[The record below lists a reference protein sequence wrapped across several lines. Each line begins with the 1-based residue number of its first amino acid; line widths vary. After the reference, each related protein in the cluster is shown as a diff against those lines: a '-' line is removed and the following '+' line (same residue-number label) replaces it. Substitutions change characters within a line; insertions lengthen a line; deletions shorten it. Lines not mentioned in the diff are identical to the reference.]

1 MRLKVISDGDTVAD
15 MNELAKE
22 MDNLCSS
29 YSKEVVLWAMGTLIG
44 IQARSSE
51 EAVDWLKMIS
61 TQALGTFH
69 TDEGGGECEQS

>member
-44 IQARSSE
+44 IQANSSE
-51 EAVDWLKMIS
+51 EVVDWLNMIS
-61 TQALGTFH
+61 TQALGTFQ

>member
-1 MRLKVISDGDTVAD
+1 MKVEVISDGDTVAD

-29 YSKEVVLWAMGTLIG
+29 YSREVVLWAMGTLIG

-51 EAVDWLKMIS
+51 EAVEWLNMIA
-61 TQALGTFH
+61 TQALGVR
-69 TDEGGGECEQS
+69 GGIDAGDFD

>member
-1 MRLKVISDGDTVAD
+1 

-44 IQARSSE
+44 IQANSSE
-51 EAVDWLKMIS
+51 EVVDWLNMIS
-61 TQALGTFH
+61 TQALGTFQ

>member
-1 MRLKVISDGDTVAD
+1 VRLKVISDGDTVAD

-44 IQARSSE
+44 IQANSSE
-51 EAVDWLKMIS
+51 EVVDWLNMIS
-61 TQALGTFH
+61 TQALGTFQ